1 MARSIINIVNIS
13 KRFVHKVLL
22 DNVNLLIE
30 EKSKIGMIG
39 RNGAGKTTLLKIL
52 MGLEEPDDGEIIL
65 SDDVRI
71 GYLRQQGDFDENEK
85 VIDYLVRVTGKE
97 SWKCSKI
104 ASRFG
109 IDHIKVNYNLGSLS
123 SGYRM
128 RVKLSEMM
136 LYEPNF
142 LILDEPS
149 NFLDLNTLID
159 LENFLMDYNG
169 GFLIVSHDREFLKTT
184 CEKTIE
190 MENGKIT
197 YFPGNIE
204 DYFEYKEEKEY
215 TIKKYN
221 KNIEERKAHLERFV
235 ERFRY
240 KATKAKAVQS
250 RIKQIEKLK
259 TIEINHPSKNVR
271 IKLPEVPEKKGF
283 ALISDDLAVGYG
295 EKIVAES
302 GRIEIPRGSRVAVLG
317 QNGEG
322 KTTFLR
328 TIAGR
333 LEPVS
338 GSYNYSYGIKIAY
351 FGEDTYKNIT
361 ANDTVLSY
369 LKKNAKQGLLSQEL
383 LTLLGSF
390 LFSGE
395 NVNKDVKVLSGGE
408 MARLSLLA
416 AITQCADVL
425 ILDEPTN
432 HLDFET
438 VEALAS
444 SLRDYGGTIFF
455 TSHDRTFA
463 SMLANSIIEVKDKK
477 LSLYPSDYEAYV
489 YRVRLD
495 ALEEEE
501 RELKYQE
508 NNKEAVNKDN
518 NSNSNEEKNSYEER
532 KKMRNKLSKCEALLK
547 KHEQQIED
555 YKKEEA
561 EILKFFETSS
571 GYDDEKSRRLLEVKK
586 LIEDTEN
593 EWLLTNEEI
602 DSIKSA
608 L

>member
-1 MARSIINIVNIS
+1 MAKSIINIVNIS
-13 KRFVHKVLL
+13 KRFIDRVLL

-52 MGLEEPDDGEIIL
+52 MGLEEADDGEIIF

-71 GYLRQQGDFDENEK
+71 GYLRQQGDFDESEK
-85 VIDYLVRVTGKE
+85 AIDYLVMVSGKE

-109 IDHIKVNYNLGSLS
+109 IDHIKVNYNIGSLS

-128 RVKLSEMM
+128 RVKLAEMM
-136 LYEPNF
+136 LEEPNF

-169 GFLIVSHDREFLKTT
+169 GFLIVSHDREFLKAT
-184 CEKTIE
+184 CEKTVEIE
-190 MENGKIT
+190 KGKLT

-221 KNIEERKAHLERFV
+221 KNVEERKAHLERFV

-240 KATKAKAVQS
+240 KASKAKAVQS

-259 TIEINHPSKNVR
+259 TIEINHPAKSVR
-271 IKLPEVPEKKGF
+271 IRLPEVESKKGF
-283 ALISDDLAVGYG
+283 AIISDDLSVGYG
-295 EKIVAES
+295 EKVVVTS
-302 GRIEIPRGSRVAVLG
+302 RRMEIPRGSRVAVLG
-317 QNGEG
+317 ENGEG

-333 LEPVS
+333 LKPVS
-338 GSYNYSYGIKIAY
+338 GSYNYSYGIKLAY

-361 ANDTVLSY
+361 ANDNVLSY
-369 LKKNAKQGLLSQEL
+369 LKKNAKQGLLTQEL

-395 NVNKDVKVLSGGE
+395 DVNKDVKVLSGGE
-408 MARLSLLA
+408 MARLSLLC

-438 VEALAS
+438 VEALAN

-463 SMLANSIIEVKDKK
+463 SLLADTIIEVKDKK
-477 LSLYPSDYEAYV
+477 LSLYNGDYEAYV
-489 YRVRLD
+489 YKVRLE

-501 RELKYQE
+501 RELEYQE
-508 NNKEAVNKDN
+508 ANSTKDTNASEKN
-518 NSNSNEEKNSYEER
+518 NSNYEER
-532 KKMRNKLSKCEALLK
+532 KKIRNRLSKAESMLK
-547 KHEQQIED
+547 KYEKEIED
-555 YKKEEA
+555 YKKEEID
-561 EILKFFETSS
+561 ILKFFEKD
-571 GYDDEKSRRLLEVKK
+571 YNDDKSKRLLEVKK
-586 LIEDTEN
+586 LIEEKEN
-593 EWLLTNEEI
+593 EWLLINEEI
-602 DSIKSA
+602 DSIKA
-608 L
+608 MLE

>member
-22 DNVNLLIE
+22 DGVNLLIE

-52 MGLEEPDDGEIIL
+52 MGIEDPDDGEIVF

-71 GYLRQQGDFDENEK
+71 GYLRQQGDFDDNEK
-85 VIDYLVRVTGKE
+85 VIDYLTRVTSKE

-109 IDHIKVNYNLGSLS
+109 IDHIKINYNLGSLS

-184 CEKTIE
+184 CDKTVE
-190 MENGKIT
+190 MENGKLT

-221 KNIEERKAHLERFV
+221 KNVEERKAHLERFV

-259 TIEINHPSKNVR
+259 TIEINHPAKNVR

-283 ALISDDLAVGYG
+283 ALISDDLSVGYG
-295 EKIVAES
+295 DKIVAKS
-302 GRIEIPRGSRVAVLG
+302 GRIEIARGSRVAVLG

-333 LEPVS
+333 LNPVS
-338 GSYNYSYGIKIAY
+338 GTYNYSYGIKIAY
-351 FGEDTYKNIT
+351 FGEDTYKNVT
-361 ANDTVLSY
+361 SNDTVLSY
-369 LKKNAKQGLLSQEL
+369 LKKNAKQGLLTQEL

-390 LFSGE
+390 LFSGDD
-395 NVNKDVKVLSGGE
+395 VNKDVKVLSGGE

-438 VEALAS
+438 VEALAN

-463 SMLANSIIEVKDKK
+463 SLLADTIIEVKYKK
-477 LSLYPSDYEAYV
+477 LSLYSGDYEAYV

-501 RELKYQE
+501 KELEYQAN
-508 NNKEAVNKDN
+508 NNKENV
-518 NSNSNEEKNSYEER
+518 SNEDKNNNSYEER
-532 KKMRNKLSKCEALLK
+532 KKIRNKLSKCESLLK
-547 KHEQQIED
+547 KHEKQIED

-571 GYDDEKSRRLLEVKK
+571 SYDDEKSKRLLEVKK
-586 LIEDTEN
+586 LIEETEN
-593 EWLLTNEEI
+593 EWLLVNEDI
-602 DSIKSA
+602 DNIKSM
-608 L
+608 LQ

>member
-52 MGLEEPDDGEIIL
+52 MGIEEPDDGEIIL

-85 VIDYLVRVTGKE
+85 VIDYLVRITGKE

-109 IDHIKVNYNLGSLS
+109 IDHIKVNYNLGNLS

-197 YFPGNIE
+197 YFPGDIE

-259 TIEINHPSKNVR
+259 TIEITHPAKNVK

-283 ALISDDLAVGYG
+283 ALISDDLVIGYG
-295 EKIVAES
+295 DNIVAES

-333 LEPVS
+333 LNPIS

-351 FGEDTYKNIT
+351 FGEDTYKNVT

-390 LFSGE
+390 LFSGD

-408 MARLSLLA
+408 MARLSLLS

-463 SMLANSIIEVKDKK
+463 SLLADTIIEVKDKK
-477 LSLYPSDYEAYV
+477 LSLYPSNYEAYV

-508 NNKEAVNKDN
+508 NNKEVLSKDN
-518 NSNSNEEKNSYEER
+518 SSNADEKNSYEER
-532 KKMRNKLSKCEALLK
+532 KKIRNKLSKYESLLK
-547 KHEQQIED
+547 KHEKQIED

-561 EILKFFETSS
+561 EILKFFETSL
-571 GYDDEKSRRLLEVKK
+571 GYDDEKSRRLMEVKK
-586 LIEDTEN
+586 LIEETEN

-602 DSIKSA
+602 DNIKSA

>member
-52 MGLEEPDDGEIIL
+52 MGIEEPDDGEIIL

-85 VIDYLVRVTGKE
+85 VIDYLVRITGKE

-109 IDHIKVNYNLGSLS
+109 IDHIKVNYNLGNLS

-197 YFPGNIE
+197 YFPGDIE

-259 TIEINHPSKNVR
+259 TIEITHPAKNVK

-283 ALISDDLAVGYG
+283 ALISDDLVIGYG
-295 EKIVAES
+295 DNIVAES

-333 LEPVS
+333 LNPIS

-351 FGEDTYKNIT
+351 FGEDTYKNVT

-390 LFSGE
+390 LFSGDD
-395 NVNKDVKVLSGGE
+395 VNKDVKVLSGGE
-408 MARLSLLA
+408 MARLSLLS

-463 SMLANSIIEVKDKK
+463 SLLADTIIEVKDKK
-477 LSLYPSDYEAYV
+477 LSLYPSNYEAYV

-508 NNKEAVNKDN
+508 NNKEVLSKDN
-518 NSNSNEEKNSYEER
+518 SSNADEKNSYEER
-532 KKMRNKLSKCEALLK
+532 KKIRNKLSKYESLLK
-547 KHEQQIED
+547 KHEKQIED

-561 EILKFFETSS
+561 EILKFFETSL
-571 GYDDEKSRRLLEVKK
+571 GYDDEKSRRLMEVKK
-586 LIEDTEN
+586 LIEETEN

-602 DSIKSA
+602 DNIKSA

>member
-1 MARSIINIVNIS
+1 MAKSIINIVNIS

-52 MGLEEPDDGEIIL
+52 MGLEEADDGEVIF
-65 SDDVRI
+65 SDDVRV
-71 GYLRQQGDFDENEK
+71 GYLRQQGDFDDNEK
-85 VIDYLVRVTGKE
+85 VIDYLTRVTGKE

-109 IDHIKVNYNLGSLS
+109 IDHIKVNNNLGSLS

-159 LENFLMDYNG
+159 LENFLTDYNG

-190 MENGKIT
+190 MENSKIT

-283 ALISDDLAVGYG
+283 ALISDDLVVGYG
-295 EKIVAES
+295 DKVVAKS
-302 GRIEIPRGSRVAVLG
+302 GRIEIARGSRVAVLG

-333 LEPVS
+333 LNPVS
-338 GSYNYSYGIKIAY
+338 GTYNYSYGIKIAY

-361 ANDTVLSY
+361 SNDTVLSY
-369 LKKNAKQGLLSQEL
+369 LKKNAKQGLLTQEL

-390 LFSGE
+390 LFSGDD
-395 NVNKDVKVLSGGE
+395 VNKDVKVLSGGE

-438 VEALAS
+438 VEALAN

-463 SMLANSIIEVKDKK
+463 SLLADTIIEVKDKK
-477 LSLYPSDYEAYV
+477 LSLYSGDYEAYV

-501 RELKYQE
+501 KELEYQNKNNAKE
-508 NNKEAVNKDN
+508 NSSNDDK
-518 NSNSNEEKNSYEER
+518 NSNNYEER
-532 KKMRNKLSKCEALLK
+532 KKIRNRLSRCESLLK
-547 KHEQQIED
+547 KHEKQIED

-561 EILKFFETSS
+561 EILKFFETSAN
-571 GYDDEKSRRLLEVKK
+571 YDDEKSKRLLEVKK
-586 LIEDTEN
+586 LIEETEN
-593 EWLLTNEEI
+593 EWLLVNEEI
-602 DSIKSA
+602 DNIKA
-608 L
+608 ML

>member
-52 MGLEEPDDGEIIL
+52 MGIEEPDDGEIIL

-85 VIDYLVRVTGKE
+85 VIDYLVRITGKE

-109 IDHIKVNYNLGSLS
+109 IDHIKVNYNLGNLS

-197 YFPGNIE
+197 YFPGDIE

-259 TIEINHPSKNVR
+259 TIEITHPAKNVK

-283 ALISDDLAVGYG
+283 ALISDDLVIGYG
-295 EKIVAES
+295 DNIVAES

-333 LEPVS
+333 LNPIS

-351 FGEDTYKNIT
+351 FGEDTYKNVT

-390 LFSGE
+390 LFSGDD
-395 NVNKDVKVLSGGE
+395 VNKDVKVLSGGE
-408 MARLSLLA
+408 MARLSLLS

-463 SMLANSIIEVKDKK
+463 SLLADTIIEVKDKK
-477 LSLYPSDYEAYV
+477 LSLYPSNYEAYV

-508 NNKEAVNKDN
+508 NNKEVLSKDN
-518 NSNSNEEKNSYEER
+518 NSNSDEKNSYEER
-532 KKMRNKLSKCEALLK
+532 KKIRNKLSKYESLLK
-547 KHEQQIED
+547 KHEKQIED

-561 EILKFFETSS
+561 EILKFFETSL
-571 GYDDEKSRRLLEVKK
+571 GYDDEKSRRLMEVKK
-586 LIEDTEN
+586 LIEETEN

-602 DSIKSA
+602 DNIKSA

>member
-1 MARSIINIVNIS
+1 MAKSIINIVNIS
-13 KRFVHKVLL
+13 KRFIDRVLL

-52 MGLEEPDDGEIIL
+52 MGIEDADDGEVIF

-71 GYLRQQGDFDENEK
+71 GYLRQQGDFDESEK
-85 VIDYLVRVTGKE
+85 VIDYLVRVSGKE

-109 IDHIKVNYNLGSLS
+109 IDHIKVNYNIGSLS

-128 RVKLSEMM
+128 RVKLAEMM
-136 LYEPNF
+136 LEEPNF

-184 CEKTIE
+184 CDKTVEIEK
-190 MENGKIT
+190 GKLT

-221 KNIEERKAHLERFV
+221 KNVEERKAHLERFV

-240 KATKAKAVQS
+240 KASKAKAVQS

-259 TIEINHPSKNVR
+259 TIEINHPAKSVR
-271 IKLPEVPEKKGF
+271 IRLPEVESKKGF
-283 ALISDDLAVGYG
+283 AIISDDLSVGYG
-295 EKIVAES
+295 EKVVATI
-302 GRIEIPRGSRVAVLG
+302 RRMEIPRGSRVAVLG
-317 QNGEG
+317 ENGEG

-333 LEPVS
+333 LNPVS
-338 GSYNYSYGIKIAY
+338 GSYNYSYGIKLAY

-361 ANDTVLSY
+361 ANDNVLSY
-369 LKKNAKQGLLSQEL
+369 LKKNAKQGLLTQEL

-395 NVNKDVKVLSGGE
+395 DINKDVKVLSGGE
-408 MARLSLLA
+408 MARLSLLC

-438 VEALAS
+438 VEALAN

-463 SMLANSIIEVKDKK
+463 SLLADTIIEVKDKK
-477 LSLYPSDYEAYV
+477 LSLYNGDYEAYV
-489 YRVRLD
+489 YKVRLE

-501 RELKYQE
+501 RELEYQE
-508 NNKEAVNKDN
+508 ANNSKETNIAEKN
-518 NSNSNEEKNSYEER
+518 NSNYEER
-532 KKMRNKLSKCEALLK
+532 KKIRNRLSKAESMLK
-547 KHEQQIED
+547 KYEKEIED
-555 YKKEEA
+555 YKKEETD
-561 EILKFFETSS
+561 ILKFFEKD
-571 GYDDEKSRRLLEVKK
+571 YNDDKSKRLLEVKK
-586 LIEDTEN
+586 LIEEKEN
-593 EWLLTNEEI
+593 EWLLINEEI
-602 DSIKSA
+602 DSIKA
-608 L
+608 MLE

>member
-22 DNVNLLIE
+22 DNANLLIE

-65 SDDVRI
+65 SNDVRI

-85 VIDYLVRVTGKE
+85 VIDYLIRVTGKE
-97 SWKCSKI
+97 SWECSKI

-109 IDHIKVNYNLGSLS
+109 IDHIKVNYNLGNLS

-142 LILDEPS
+142 LVLDEPS

-159 LENFLMDYNG
+159 LENFLTDYNG

-190 MENGKIT
+190 IENGKIT
-197 YFPGNIE
+197 YFPGDIE

-259 TIEINHPSKNVR
+259 TIEINHPAKNVR
-271 IKLPEVPEKKGF
+271 IRLPEVPEKKGF
-283 ALISDDLAVGYG
+283 AVIADDLAVGYG
-295 EKIVAES
+295 DKIVAVS
-302 GRIEIPRGSRVAVLG
+302 GRIEIARGSRVAVLG

-333 LEPVS
+333 INPVS

-351 FGEDTYKNIT
+351 FGEDTYKNVT

-369 LKKNAKQGLLSQEL
+369 LKKNAKQGLLSQDL

-390 LFSGE
+390 LFSGDD
-395 NVNKDVKVLSGGE
+395 VNKDVKVLSGGE

-438 VEALAS
+438 VEALAN
-444 SLRDYGGTIFF
+444 SLKDYGGTIFF

-463 SMLANSIIEVKDKK
+463 SLLADTIIEVKDKK
-477 LSLYPSDYEAYV
+477 LSLYPSNYEAYV
-489 YRVRLD
+489 YKMRLD

-501 RELKYQE
+501 KELKYQE
-508 NNKEAVNKDN
+508 NTKEN
-518 NSNSNEEKNSYEER
+518 NSNNSEEKINYEER
-532 KKMRNKLSKCEALLK
+532 KKMRNKLSKYETLLK
-547 KHEQQIED
+547 KHEKQIED
-555 YKKEEA
+555 YKKEES
-561 EILKFFETSS
+561 EILKFFETSAD
-571 GYDDEKSRRLLEVKK
+571 YDEEKSKRLMEVKK
-586 LIEDTEN
+586 LIEETEN

>member
-1 MARSIINIVNIS
+1 MAKSIINIVNIS

-52 MGLEEPDDGEIIL
+52 MGLEEADDGEVIF

-71 GYLRQQGDFDENEK
+71 GYLRQQGDFDDNEK
-85 VIDYLVRVTGKE
+85 VIDYLTRVTGKE

-109 IDHIKVNYNLGSLS
+109 IDHIKVNNNLGSLS

-159 LENFLMDYNG
+159 LENFLTDYNG

-190 MENGKIT
+190 MENSKIT

-259 TIEINHPSKNVR
+259 TIEINHPAKNVR

-283 ALISDDLAVGYG
+283 AFISDDLAVGYG
-295 EKIVAES
+295 DKVVAKS
-302 GRIEIPRGSRVAVLG
+302 GRIEIARGSRVAVLG

-333 LEPVS
+333 LNPVS
-338 GSYNYSYGIKIAY
+338 GTYNYSYGIKIAY

-361 ANDTVLSY
+361 SNDTVLSY
-369 LKKNAKQGLLSQEL
+369 LKKNAKQGLLTQEL

-390 LFSGE
+390 LFSGDD
-395 NVNKDVKVLSGGE
+395 VNKDVKVLSGGE

-438 VEALAS
+438 VEALAN

-463 SMLANSIIEVKDKK
+463 SLLADTIIEVKDKK
-477 LSLYPSDYEAYV
+477 LSLYSGDYEAYV

-501 RELKYQE
+501 KELEYQNK
-508 NNKEAVNKDN
+508 NNAKESSSNDDK
-518 NSNSNEEKNSYEER
+518 NSNNYEER
-532 KKMRNKLSKCEALLK
+532 KKIRNRLSRCESLLK
-547 KHEQQIED
+547 KHEKQIED

-561 EILKFFETSS
+561 EILKFFETSVN
-571 GYDDEKSRRLLEVKK
+571 YDDEKSKRLLEVKK
-586 LIEDTEN
+586 LIEETEN
-593 EWLLTNEEI
+593 EWLLVNEEI
-602 DSIKSA
+602 DNIKTM

>member
-1 MARSIINIVNIS
+1 MAKSIINIVNIS
-13 KRFVHKVLL
+13 KRFIDRVLL

-52 MGLEEPDDGEIIL
+52 MGLEEADDGEIIF

-71 GYLRQQGDFDENEK
+71 GYLRQQGDFDESEK
-85 VIDYLVRVTGKE
+85 AIDYLVMVSGKE

-109 IDHIKVNYNLGSLS
+109 IDHIKVNYNIGSLS

-128 RVKLSEMM
+128 RVKLAEMM
-136 LYEPNF
+136 LEEPNF

-184 CEKTIE
+184 CEKTVEIE
-190 MENGKIT
+190 KGKLT

-221 KNIEERKAHLERFV
+221 KNVEERKAHLERFV

-240 KATKAKAVQS
+240 KASKAKAVQS

-259 TIEINHPSKNVR
+259 TIEINHPAKSVR
-271 IKLPEVPEKKGF
+271 IRLPEVESKKGF
-283 ALISDDLAVGYG
+283 AIISDDLSVGYG
-295 EKIVAES
+295 EKVVVTS
-302 GRIEIPRGSRVAVLG
+302 RRMEIPRGSRVAVLG
-317 QNGEG
+317 ENGEG

-333 LEPVS
+333 LKPVS
-338 GSYNYSYGIKIAY
+338 GSYNYSYGIKLAY

-361 ANDTVLSY
+361 ANDNVLSY
-369 LKKNAKQGLLSQEL
+369 LKKNAKQGLLTQEL

-395 NVNKDVKVLSGGE
+395 DVNKDVKVLSGGE
-408 MARLSLLA
+408 MARLSLLC

-438 VEALAS
+438 VEALAN

-463 SMLANSIIEVKDKK
+463 SLLADTIIEVKDKK
-477 LSLYPSDYEAYV
+477 LSLYNGDYEAYV
-489 YRVRLD
+489 YKVRLE

-501 RELKYQE
+501 RELEYQE
-508 NNKEAVNKDN
+508 ANNTKEINTIEKN
-518 NSNSNEEKNSYEER
+518 NSNYEER
-532 KKMRNKLSKCEALLK
+532 KKIRNRLSKAESMLK
-547 KHEQQIED
+547 KYEKEIED
-555 YKKEEA
+555 YKKEEID
-561 EILKFFETSS
+561 ILKFFEKD
-571 GYDDEKSRRLLEVKK
+571 YNDDKSKRLLEVKK
-586 LIEDTEN
+586 LIEEKEN
-593 EWLLTNEEI
+593 EWLLINEEI
-602 DSIKSA
+602 DSIKA
-608 L
+608 MLE

>member
-1 MARSIINIVNIS
+1 
-13 KRFVHKVLL
+13 
-22 DNVNLLIE
+22 
-30 EKSKIGMIG
+30 MIG

-52 MGLEEPDDGEIIL
+52 MGIEDADDGEVIF

-71 GYLRQQGDFDENEK
+71 GYLRQQGDFDESEK
-85 VIDYLVRVTGKE
+85 VIDYLVRVSGKE

-109 IDHIKVNYNLGSLS
+109 IDHIKVNYNIGSLS

-128 RVKLSEMM
+128 RVKLAEMM
-136 LYEPNF
+136 LEEPNF

-184 CEKTIE
+184 CDKTVEIEK
-190 MENGKIT
+190 GKLT

-221 KNIEERKAHLERFV
+221 KNVEERKAHLERFV

-240 KATKAKAVQS
+240 KASKAKAVQS

-259 TIEINHPSKNVR
+259 TIEINHPAKSVR
-271 IKLPEVPEKKGF
+271 IRLPEVESKKGF
-283 ALISDDLAVGYG
+283 AIISDDLSVGYG
-295 EKIVAES
+295 EKVVATI
-302 GRIEIPRGSRVAVLG
+302 RRMEIPRGSRVAVLG
-317 QNGEG
+317 ENGEG

-333 LEPVS
+333 LNPVS
-338 GSYNYSYGIKIAY
+338 GSYNYSYGIKLAY

-361 ANDTVLSY
+361 ANDNVLSY
-369 LKKNAKQGLLSQEL
+369 LKKNAKQGLLTQEL

-395 NVNKDVKVLSGGE
+395 DINKDVKVLSGGE
-408 MARLSLLA
+408 MARLSLLC

-438 VEALAS
+438 VEALAN

-463 SMLANSIIEVKDKK
+463 SLLADTIIEVKDKK
-477 LSLYPSDYEAYV
+477 LSLYNGDYEAYV
-489 YRVRLD
+489 YKVRLE

-501 RELKYQE
+501 RELEYQE
-508 NNKEAVNKDN
+508 ANNSKETNIAEKN
-518 NSNSNEEKNSYEER
+518 NSNYEER
-532 KKMRNKLSKCEALLK
+532 KKIRNRLSKAESMLK
-547 KHEQQIED
+547 KYEKEIED
-555 YKKEEA
+555 YKKEETD
-561 EILKFFETSS
+561 ILKFFEKD
-571 GYDDEKSRRLLEVKK
+571 YNDDKSKRLLEVKK
-586 LIEDTEN
+586 LIEEKEN
-593 EWLLTNEEI
+593 EWLLINEEI
-602 DSIKSA
+602 DSIKA
-608 L
+608 MLE

>member
-22 DNVNLLIE
+22 DGVNLLIE

-52 MGLEEPDDGEIIL
+52 MGIEDPDDGEIVF

-71 GYLRQQGDFDENEK
+71 GYLRQQGDFDDNEK
-85 VIDYLVRVTGKE
+85 VIDYLTRVTSKE

-109 IDHIKVNYNLGSLS
+109 IDHIKINYNLGSLS

-184 CEKTIE
+184 CDKTVE
-190 MENGKIT
+190 MENGKLT

-221 KNIEERKAHLERFV
+221 KNVEERKAHLERFV

-259 TIEINHPSKNVR
+259 TIEINHPAKNVR

-283 ALISDDLAVGYG
+283 ALISDDLSVGYG
-295 EKIVAES
+295 DKIVAKS
-302 GRIEIPRGSRVAVLG
+302 GRIEIARGSRVAVLG

-333 LEPVS
+333 LNPVS
-338 GSYNYSYGIKIAY
+338 GTYNYSYGIKIAY
-351 FGEDTYKNIT
+351 FGEDTYKNVT
-361 ANDTVLSY
+361 SNDTVLSY
-369 LKKNAKQGLLSQEL
+369 LKKNAKQGLLTQEL

-390 LFSGE
+390 LFSGDD
-395 NVNKDVKVLSGGE
+395 VNKDVKVLSGGE

-438 VEALAS
+438 VEALAN

-463 SMLANSIIEVKDKK
+463 SLLADTIIEVKDKK
-477 LSLYPSDYEAYV
+477 LSLYSGDYEAYV

-501 RELKYQE
+501 KELEYQAN
-508 NNKEAVNKDN
+508 NNKENV
-518 NSNSNEEKNSYEER
+518 SNEDKNNNSYEER
-532 KKMRNKLSKCEALLK
+532 KKIRNKLSKCESLLK
-547 KHEQQIED
+547 KYEKQIED

-571 GYDDEKSRRLLEVKK
+571 CYDDEKSKRLLEVKK
-586 LIEDTEN
+586 LIEETEN
-593 EWLLTNEEI
+593 EWLLVNEDI
-602 DSIKSA
+602 DNIKSM
-608 L
+608 LQ

>member
-52 MGLEEPDDGEIIL
+52 MGIEEPDDGEIIL

-85 VIDYLVRVTGKE
+85 VIDYLVRITGKE

-109 IDHIKVNYNLGSLS
+109 IDHIKVNYNLGNLS

-197 YFPGNIE
+197 YFPGDIE

-259 TIEINHPSKNVR
+259 TIEITHPAKNVK

-283 ALISDDLAVGYG
+283 ALISDDLVIGYG
-295 EKIVAES
+295 DNIVAES

-333 LEPVS
+333 LNPIS

-351 FGEDTYKNIT
+351 FGEDTYKNVT

-390 LFSGE
+390 LFSGDD
-395 NVNKDVKVLSGGE
+395 VNKDVKVLSGGE
-408 MARLSLLA
+408 MARLSLLS

-463 SMLANSIIEVKDKK
+463 SLLADTIIEVKDKK
-477 LSLYPSDYEAYV
+477 LSLYPSNYEAYV

-495 ALEEEE
+495 ALEEKE

-508 NNKEAVNKDN
+508 NNKEVLSKDN
-518 NSNSNEEKNSYEER
+518 SSNADEKNSYEER
-532 KKMRNKLSKCEALLK
+532 KKIRNKLSKYESLLK
-547 KHEQQIED
+547 KHEKQIED

-561 EILKFFETSS
+561 EILKFFETSL
-571 GYDDEKSRRLLEVKK
+571 GYDDEKSRRLMEVKK
-586 LIEDTEN
+586 LIEETEN

-602 DSIKSA
+602 DNIKSA

>member
-1 MARSIINIVNIS
+1 MAKSIINIVNIS
-13 KRFVHKVLL
+13 KRFIDRILL

-52 MGLEEPDDGEIIL
+52 MGIEDADDGEVIF

-71 GYLRQQGDFDENEK
+71 GYLRQQGDFDESEK
-85 VIDYLVRVTGKE
+85 VIDYLVRVSGKE

-109 IDHIKVNYNLGSLS
+109 IDHIKVNYNIGSLS

-128 RVKLSEMM
+128 RVKLAEMM
-136 LYEPNF
+136 LEEPNF

-184 CEKTIE
+184 CDKTVEIEK
-190 MENGKIT
+190 GKLT

-221 KNIEERKAHLERFV
+221 KNVEERKAHLERFV

-240 KATKAKAVQS
+240 KASKAKAVQS

-259 TIEINHPSKNVR
+259 TIEINHPAKSVR
-271 IKLPEVPEKKGF
+271 IRLPEVESKKGF
-283 ALISDDLAVGYG
+283 AIISDDLSVGYG
-295 EKIVAES
+295 EKVVATS
-302 GRIEIPRGSRVAVLG
+302 RRMEIPRGSRVAVLG
-317 QNGEG
+317 ENGEG

-333 LEPVS
+333 LNPVS
-338 GSYNYSYGIKIAY
+338 GSYNYSYGIKLAY

-361 ANDTVLSY
+361 ANDNVLSY
-369 LKKNAKQGLLSQEL
+369 LKKNAKQGLLTQEL

-395 NVNKDVKVLSGGE
+395 DVNKDVKVLSGGE
-408 MARLSLLA
+408 MARLSLLC

-438 VEALAS
+438 VEALAN

-463 SMLANSIIEVKDKK
+463 SLLADTIIEVKDKK
-477 LSLYPSDYEAYV
+477 LSLYNGDYEAYV
-489 YRVRLD
+489 YKVRLE

-501 RELKYQE
+501 RELEYQE
-508 NNKEAVNKDN
+508 ANNSKETNIAEKN
-518 NSNSNEEKNSYEER
+518 NSNYEER
-532 KKMRNKLSKCEALLK
+532 KKIRNRLSKAESMLK
-547 KHEQQIED
+547 KYEKEIED
-555 YKKEEA
+555 YKKEETD
-561 EILKFFETSS
+561 ILKFFEKD
-571 GYDDEKSRRLLEVKK
+571 YNDDKSKRLLEVKK
-586 LIEDTEN
+586 LIEEKEN
-593 EWLLTNEEI
+593 EWLLINEEI
-602 DSIKSA
+602 DSIKA
-608 L
+608 MLE

>member
-52 MGLEEPDDGEIIL
+52 MGLEEPDDGEIIF

-71 GYLRQQGDFDENEK
+71 GYLRQQGDFDESEK
-85 VIDYLVRVTGKE
+85 VIDYLTRVTSKE

-109 IDHIKVNYNLGSLS
+109 IDHIKINYNLGSLS

-128 RVKLSEMM
+128 RVKLAEMM

-221 KNIEERKAHLERFV
+221 KNVEERKAHLERFV

-259 TIEINHPSKNVR
+259 TIEITHPAKNVR

-302 GRIEIPRGSRVAVLG
+302 GRIEIARGSRVAVLG

-351 FGEDTYKNIT
+351 FGEDTYKNVT
-361 ANDTVLSY
+361 SNDTVLSY
-369 LKKNAKQGLLSQEL
+369 LKKNAKQGLLTQEL

-395 NVNKDVKVLSGGE
+395 DVNKDVKVLSGGE

-463 SMLANSIIEVKDKK
+463 SMLADTIIEVKDKK
-477 LSLYPSDYEAYV
+477 LSLYSGDYEAYV
-489 YRVRLD
+489 YRVRIE

-501 RELKYQE
+501 KELEYQE
-508 NNKEAVNKDN
+508 KNSIKENSNNTEEKN
-518 NSNSNEEKNSYEER
+518 NSNYEER
-532 KKMRNKLSKCEALLK
+532 KKIRNKLSKCESILK
-547 KHEQQIED
+547 KHEKQIED

-561 EILKFFETSS
+561 DILKFFETSS
-571 GYDDEKSRRLLEVKK
+571 SYDDEKSKRLLEVKR
-586 LIEDTEN
+586 LIEETEN
-593 EWLLTNEEI
+593 EWLLVNEEI
-602 DSIKSA
+602 DSIKA
-608 L
+608 ML